1 MKNAKS
7 FLGMC
12 TAVCLMLTLAA
23 GQAWSRPAM
32 SVLTVNTKDPT
43 AYLQW
48 VQVSGEAIAESIDA
62 AVGGICVPSAG
73 FYGPGELYY
82 WHLFGDH
89 ATALGSEQYNPTV
102 MKELKKLQVDRVV
115 SRGDAYSVVMAE
127 PGEYKVGDT
136 FANWNIVISS
146 DNQAQYLKEVA
157 RMSAAADENGFS
169 DIRFTV
175 YSYLSGENA
184 GKLMAVV
191 EAPNG
196 NRLGAMLDAL
206 ESDWASAILGD
217 MAKVRN
223 YEHGFTM
230 NCRVGYAAE
239 S

>member
-1 MKNAKS
+1 MNNVKT
-7 FLGMC
+7 FLGIS
-12 TAVCLMLTLAA
+12 TAVGLMLTLMA
-23 GQAWSRPAM
+23 GHAWSRPAM
-32 SVLTVNTKDPT
+32 SVLTVNTKDPA

-48 VQVSGEAIAESIDA
+48 VQGSGEAIAESIDA

-89 ATALGSEQYNPTV
+89 ATALGSEQYNPIV
-102 MKELKKLQVDRVV
+102 MKELNKLKADRVV
-115 SRGDAYSVVMAE
+115 SRGDAYSVVYAE
-127 PGEYKVGDT
+127 PGDYAVGDT
-136 FANWNIVISS
+136 FSNWNIVISS
-146 DNQAQYLKEVA
+146 DDQAQYLKELA

-169 DIRFTV
+169 DIRFAV

-191 EAPNG
+191 QAPNG

-206 ESDWASAILGD
+206 ESDWASAILGN
-217 MAKVRN
+217 MAKVRH

-230 NCRVGYAAE
+230 NCSVVYATE

>member
-1 MKNAKS
+1 MINAKS
-7 FLGMC
+7 FLGMS
-12 TAVCLMLTLAA
+12 TAVGLMLTLAA

-32 SVLTVNTKDPT
+32 SVLTINTKDPA
-43 AYLQW
+43 AYLHW
-48 VQVSGEAIAESIDA
+48 VQASGEAIAESIDA

-89 ATALGSEQYNPTV
+89 ATAMGSEQYNPTV

-127 PGEYKVGDT
+127 PGKYKVGDT

-196 NRLGAMLDAL
+196 SRLGAMLDEL

-217 MAKVRN
+217 MAKVRQ

-230 NCRVGYAAE
+230 NCRAVYAAE

>member
-1 MKNAKS
+1 MKNSKS
-7 FLGMC
+7 LFGIS
-12 TAVCLMLTLAA
+12 TAVGLMLTLAA
-23 GQAWSRPAM
+23 AQAWSRPAM
-32 SVLTVNTKDPT
+32 SVLTVNTKDPA

-48 VQVSGEAIAESIDA
+48 VRGSGEAIAESIDA
-62 AVGGICVPSAG
+62 AVGGVCVPSAG

-89 ATALGSEQYNPTV
+89 ATAMGVDQYNPTV
-102 MKELKKLQVDRVV
+102 MKELKKLKADRVV
-115 SRGDAYSVVMAE
+115 SRGDIYSVVYAE
-127 PGEYKVGDT
+127 PGDYAAGDT

-146 DNQAQYLKEVA
+146 DDQAQYLRDVA

-169 DIRFTV
+169 DVGFTV

-184 GKLMAVV
+184 GKLMTVV
-191 EAPNG
+191 QAPNG
-196 NRLGAMLDAL
+196 NRLGAMIDEL

-217 MAKVRN
+217 MAKVRQ

-230 NCRVGYAAE
+230 NCSVVSAAE